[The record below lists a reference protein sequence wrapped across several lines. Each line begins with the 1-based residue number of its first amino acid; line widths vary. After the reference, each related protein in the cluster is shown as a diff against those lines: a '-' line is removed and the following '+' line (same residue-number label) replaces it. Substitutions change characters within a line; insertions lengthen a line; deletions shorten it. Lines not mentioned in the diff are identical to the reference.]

1 MQEAVKNIRIKP
13 IISLSRPTNPVDLL
27 RLDLLHPIVSGN
39 KWFKLRYY
47 LADAQDQNKKT
58 VASFGGAYSN
68 HLVAMAYATKML
80 GLNSV
85 GIIRGEAPK
94 TFSPTL
100 TEAISYGMQTF
111 FVSRLDYAQ
120 KELIQNSYKNKD
132 WYFINEGGYGIKG
145 ALGAATILSTIDAS
159 SYTNIICATGTG
171 TMMAGLIMAAS
182 PNQKV
187 TGISVLKNNFSIQN
201 EVEALLTDED
211 KNKQYEILHGFDF
224 GGYAKHPPEL
234 IQFMNEQWLQSH
246 IPTDIVYTGKLLFG
260 ITQLMNENY
269 FGTNASILVI
279 HSGGIQ
285 GNRSLSTGQ
294 LIF

>member
-1 MQEAVKNIRIKP
+1 MQEAVKNIQIEP
-13 IISLSRPTNPVDLL
+13 IRSLSSPTKTVDLL
-27 RLDLLHPIVSGN
+27 RLDLLHPIISGN

-47 LADAQDQNKKT
+47 LADAQNQNKKT
-58 VASFGGAYSN
+58 IASFGGAYSN
-68 HLVAMAYATKML
+68 HLVAMAYSAKML

-94 TFSPTL
+94 TLSPTL
-100 TEAISYGMQTF
+100 TEAISYGMQPI
-111 FVSRLDYAQ
+111 FVSRLEYAQ
-120 KELIQNSYKNKD
+120 KELIQTSYNNKD
-132 WYFINEGGYGIKG
+132 WYWINEGGYGIKG
-145 ALGAATILSTIDAS
+145 ALGAATILTTIDAD

-182 PNQKV
+182 PKQKV
-187 TGISVLKNNFSIQN
+187 TGISVLKNHFSIQN
-201 EVEALLTDED
+201 EVEALLKEED
-211 KNKQYEILHGFDF
+211 KNKQYEIIHGFDF
-224 GGYAKHPPEL
+224 GGYVKHPMEL
-234 IQFMNEQWLQSH
+234 IQFMNEQWQQNH
-246 IPTDIVYTGKLLFG
+246 IPTDFVYTGKLLYG

-269 FGTNASILVI
+269 FGTTARILVI